1 MNVGYLTVTLV
12 VAALGIIGNSLVIG
26 AILVH
31 KRLRV
36 LSNAFIIN
44 LAVADLLVA
53 GVIHPFTA
61 LGIIRGK
68 DFFYQKDSD
77 QSTDF
82 CEFLSSFCV
91 ISCTTSVFSIATVA
105 INRYIYICHHQSYS
119 KIYTRRTVPF
129 MMVGMWLFGVL
140 VDIPMFFGFGRHEFH
155 TRAAT
160 CIFDTTH
167 LGYKIYFVLIGILFP
182 IGIISYCYTRIV
194 WFVVKANRRFKNR
207 IGSETTTI
215 SSKAQTVRPAD
226 VKLLKTVATIGSLGV
241 IIYTPLSITLLLDYG
256 QVPKTVWMFSTGL
269 MHSYSCINWCVY
281 ALTNNNFRKGY
292 VLIFRKLLCRQLM
305 DQPEESVDGSTETK
319 DQTQMSTIRS

>member
-1 MNVGYLTVTLV
+1 MNVGYLTVTLA

-26 AILVH
+26 AILAH

-36 LSNAFIIN
+36 LSNTFIVN

-61 LGIIRGK
+61 LGITRGK

-77 QSTDF
+77 ESTDF

-91 ISCTTSVFSIATVA
+91 ISCTTSVFSIAMVA
-105 INRYIYICHHQSYS
+105 INRYTYICHHQSYS

-129 MMVGMWLFGVL
+129 IIVGMWLFGVL
-140 VDIPMFFGFGRHEFH
+140 VDIPLFFGFGKHEFH

-167 LGYKIYFVLIGILFP
+167 VGYKLYFVFIGILVP
-182 IGIISYCYTRIV
+182 IGIISYSYTRIV
-194 WFVVKANRRFKNR
+194 WFVVKARRFRNR
-207 IGSETTTI
+207 IGNEATTI

-226 VKLLKTVATIGSLGV
+226 VKLLKTVAAIGFLGV
-241 IIYTPLSITLLLDYG
+241 LIYTPLSITLLFDYG
-256 QVPKTVWMFSTGL
+256 QVPKKVWMFSTGL

-281 ALTNNNFRKGY
+281 GLTNNNFRRGY
-292 VLIFRKLLCRQLM
+292 VLIFRKYLCRRLM
-305 DQPEESVDGSTETK
+305 EQPEESVDGSTET
-319 DQTQMSTIRS
+319 QMSTVRS